1 MKKRELAIE
10 VLEVDAPRRESLMTP
25 T

>member
-10 VLEVDAPRRESLMTP
+10 VLEVDIPRRESLVTP